1 MKKKT
6 RKKYGTGTAVVD
18 YMENPYSALQ
28 QHKINN
34 AKAASEAE
42 NNPLWK
48 GMDMVGNMAMQYGI
62 NQGGF
67 GESALGEL
75 GNSALPILGNME
87 FANGGQVPDVPVE
100 VEGKEVGELPN
111 GELLDFK
118 GPSHEEG
125 GINVDLP
132 GGTEIFSD
140 RVKIK
145 GKSMADRKKARQK
158 RETKVT
164 KKSKGNPTDALL
176 KNTLKRTKTTNEVQD
191 KFDRQVQE
199 IITGIE
205 NLGNDTGPPQQGGG
219 LPPEVDGEFA
229 YGGKVSYAGGG
240 TVIPPEQW
248 LQDQGIAGNYQEMLA
263 SGEWGDKYG
272 ANYNAFLNNPFPGV
286 NQSPQVPN
294 SPSIPSINAP
304 GPVGIDLQAVG
315 TPQSN
320 SSPGVFDNL
329 EFNDPTT
336 FGDKVGLAGDLI
348 STFSGKQNT
357 LENRAQDTPNI
368 NPYVNYGQK
377 GLQTLDKT
385 KGMVGELRDSQ
396 LADLQLSKTAQLKRG
411 RNSARGVNTQRAL
424 DLAGTQQADQA
435 AGKINDAYTGQL
447 MDIFG
452 QQAGMENQQDKIV
465 MSGEGARDLA
475 DRQDTDNFYTQ
486 LGKDKAS
493 IGTGLQ
499 ETGKDLNAI
508 KQNQMIENLIGQ
520 LSKYGITIDDK
531 GTLTTNK

>member
-1 MKKKT
+1 
-6 RKKYGTGTAVVD
+6 
-18 YMENPYSALQ
+18 
-28 QHKINN
+28 
-34 AKAASEAE
+34 
-42 NNPLWK
+42 
-48 GMDMVGNMAMQYGI
+48 
-62 NQGGF
+62 
-67 GESALGEL
+67 
-75 GNSALPILGNME
+75 
-87 FANGGQVPDVPVE
+87 
-100 VEGKEVGELPN
+100 
-111 GELLDFK
+111 
-118 GPSHEEG
+118 
-125 GINVDLP
+125 
-132 GGTEIFSD
+132 
-140 RVKIK
+140 
-145 GKSMADRKKARQK
+145 
-158 RETKVT
+158 
-164 KKSKGNPTDALL
+164 NPTDALL
-176 KNTLKRTKTTNEVQD
+176 KNTLKRTKTTNQMQD
-191 KFDRQVQE
+191 RFDKQVQE
-199 IITGIE
+199 IITGIQ
-205 NLGNDTGPPQQGGG
+205 NLGSNTGPPQQGGG

-286 NQSPQVPN
+286 NQNPQVPN
-294 SPSIPSINAP
+294 SPGIPSRNSQATLPNQEFKNPGVVNNTPGLEFNFDNNVFTDSIPGADPMNADAFADMTTGTEPNPFP
-304 GPVGIDLQAVG
+304 GNG
-315 TPQSN
+315 SN
-320 SSPGVFDNL
+320 DSKRKNPFAEMD
-329 EFNDPTT
+329 FNDPTT

-385 KGMVGELRDSQ
+385 KGMVGELRDNQ

-435 AGKINDAYTGQL
+435 AGNINDAYTGQL

-452 QQAGMENQQDKIV
+452 QQAGMENQQDQIV

-486 LGKDKAS
+486 LGKDKAT